1 MTAVVYS
8 TGAGFDGAGT
18 AAGIFCGSSSVT
30 ADQGV
35 YVWIGH
41 NGSSPGLYK
50 FDARDSGGTVLY
62 TLSTLGSWTTPGGDT
77 LALGHVKAP
86 STASDVRF
94 FVTCRNAGDSADVN
108 VTGFDRGYVL
118 LTGQHGSSPHGS
130 IVTATGTGTT
140 VAGATTSPGVD
151 ALLLSFILRDTEYK
165 SVSGEPGIER
175 LEQWKTTVV
184 TQTVTTSGA
193 VSEGGLLSASD
204 GWLVV
209 TVPVLPAV
217 VPSSVAPS
225 FSNVSAALKSGKPN
239 DVRVSFTSNIST
251 VGLTVT
257 ASATTPNQPTAVTS
271 TSVTWSGSDGYID
284 LDDLG
289 PGEPWSF
296 TVTGDNG
303 RVATVGAGDIT
314 IRALSFT
321 GRSYADSGYS
331 ETGLAWRDRNSGE
344 VVTSVT
350 VAAGATTDSPY
361 LAVTLLTGDIM
372 AKDGVTPT
380 TSSSGTATV
389 GATGTDG
396 VATITGV
403 AAGTA
408 TISATSGTGTA
419 TFTVNVTGTSSAVT
433 PTWVTSSIPTFA
445 VGVAGSYRLQATD
458 ATLFTASGLPSGAT
472 LSPDGLLS
480 WTPGTT
486 ASASVTFTATSS
498 SGGTANRTL
507 TVASSTAAAPVITTT
522 SPITAGSVATA
533 YSKSFAATGTG
544 PITWSATGVPAGLTF
559 TSGGLLSGTPLFPG
573 TSELVVSATNSAGTT
588 TGTFVLAI
596 NAAASAAQVS
606 SAWAPILRGRA

>member
-8 TGAGFDGAGT
+8 TGAGFDDAGT

-86 STASDVRF
+86 STASGVRF

-303 RVATVGAGDIT
+303 QVATVGAGDIT

-389 GATGTDG
+389 SPVLSSLNAMFPGPLAC
-396 VATITGV
+396 IM
-403 AAGTA
+403 
-408 TISATSGTGTA
+408 ISGMPA
-419 TFTVNVTGTSSAVT
+419 SS
-433 PTWVTSSIPTFA
+433 PTCL
-445 VGVAGSYRLQATD
+445 R
-458 ATLFTASGLPSGAT
+458 TASTIVGRQCPALQHQRPAV
-472 LSPDGLLS
+472 P
-480 WTPGTT
+480 
-486 ASASVTFTATSS
+486 
-498 SGGTANRTL
+498 
-507 TVASSTAAAPVITTT
+507 SSTRRP
-522 SPITAGSVATA
+522 
-533 YSKSFAATGTG
+533 
-544 PITWSATGVPAGLTF
+544 
-559 TSGGLLSGTPLFPG
+559 
-573 TSELVVSATNSAGTT
+573 SEVV
-588 TGTFVLAI
+588 
-596 NAAASAAQVS
+596 
-606 SAWAPILRGRA
+606 